1 MRKIFIGLGPK
12 IYGTNSAKPH
22 LLATQSRSCSTIPGP
37 LQYVAA
43 PLQYVAAPLQYLAA
57 PVSRLARHSGS
68 QMMTRSTRARVRCN
82 LPILIISSRVP
93 IPISKLFS
101 GSTLSTTT
109 EKNRVLFRSRKKKKK
124 KIRLDRPDTEP
135 RLKLDISTND
145 RIIRCPVAIT
155 NGARSTNLSQ
165 LSLVAYKSL

>member
-22 LLATQSRSCSTIPGP
+22 LLATQSRSCSTIPG
-37 LQYVAA
+37 

-93 IPISKLFS
+93 IPTSKLFS

-109 EKNRVLFRSRKKKKK
+109 EKNRVLFRSRKKKKM

-155 NGARSTNLSQ
+155 NGARSTNL
-165 LSLVAYKSL
+165 VAYKSL